1 MANLTPY
8 KYHGTVH
15 YIGERM
21 SFASGF
27 AKRTVILCADPNA
40 QYKDYAAF
48 DFTTSSRSK
57 SDNTAIPDQF
67 RVGDEVEI
75 TFYTTANENR
85 NKPGQWFASNR
96 AIKMERSGA
105 VRDLLPTEPEPAT
118 PPESVAEEA
127 DLDDLPF

>member
-48 DFTTSSRSK
+48 DFATSSRSK

-96 AIKMERSGA
+96 AIKMERSAA
-105 VRDLLPTEPEPAT
+105 VRDILTTEPEPAT
-118 PPESVAEEA
+118 HPESVADEA
-127 DLDDLPF
+127 DLDNLPF

>member
-67 RVGDEVEI
+67 RVGDDVEI

-105 VRDLLPTEPEPAT
+105 VRDLLTTEPEHAT
-118 PPESVAEEA
+118 HPESVADEA

>member
-8 KYHGTVH
+8 KYNGTVH

-48 DFTTSSRSK
+48 DFTTSARAK
-57 SDNTAIPDQF
+57 SDSTAIPDQF

-85 NKPGQWFASNR
+85 NKPGQWFTSNR
-96 AIKMERSGA
+96 AIKMESSGA
-105 VRDLLPTEPEPAT
+105 VRDLLHTSPAPAT
-118 PPESVAEEA
+118 QPESVSDAA
-127 DLDDLPF
+127 DLDELPF

>member
-1 MANLTPY
+1 MPNLTPY

-48 DFTTSSRSK
+48 DFTTSSRAK
-57 SDNTAIPDQF
+57 SDSTAIPDQF

-105 VRDLLPTEPEPAT
+105 VRDLLPTAPEPAT
-118 PPESVAEEA
+118 PPESVAEES
-127 DLDDLPF
+127 DPDDMPF

>member
-8 KYHGTVH
+8 KYNGTVH

>member
-1 MANLTPY
+1 MSNLTPY

-27 AKRTVILCADPNA
+27 AKRTVILCADQNA

-48 DFTTSSRSK
+48 DFTTSARAK
-57 SDNTAIPDQF
+57 SDNTATPDQV

-75 TFYTTANENR
+75 PFYTTANENR

-127 DLDDLPF
+127 DLDELPF